1 MFSRFTLSEIKTEV
15 RELLKLGIPL
25 AIAELSGVLMSL
37 IGTAMLGSTGA
48 AAVAAVGIG
57 RPVYLFAALIG
68 IGGVIL
74 TAPLVAAAT
83 EKKDLVSVKR
93 LLYIGG
99 IVAIGLSAVL
109 SGLLIFLIYNFHFL
123 HQPPEVAALA
133 VPFLWAMLPSLFPFL
148 LYLHLV
154 HFTDGLSL
162 TKVGMVLSISAL
174 CLDILLNWVFIF
186 GHLGAPCLGVVGVGV
201 ATCISQSLLVV
212 AMAIYIYRHP
222 IFAAI
227 HSAEVD
233 WTDKWTHLGEF
244 CRLSLP
250 VGFQI
255 WIEFLAYAVAA
266 ALIGQLGKYPL
277 AAHQIAIGLATSSF
291 MLLLAIGSAASIRV
305 GQAVGA
311 QDGTRGARAGAVGLG
326 VAICFVSV
334 SAIAFFTFPAA
345 LVRLFVADPEVL
357 KLAVPLL
364 FIAAVFQFFDAVQ
377 CVSVALL
384 RGMED
389 TTTPSIISIV
399 AYWVVG
405 MPIGYYL
412 AFAKNWGLTGVWI
425 GFLLALMIQAI
436 WFSLRF
442 FRKVK
447 ELNK

>member
-1 MFSRFTLSEIKTEV
+1 MLSRFTLSEIKAET

-48 AAVAAVGIG
+48 TAVAAVGIG

-74 TAPLVAAAT
+74 TAPLVAAAN
-83 EKKDLVSVKR
+83 EKKDFVSVKR

-99 IVAIGLSAVL
+99 VVAIGLSVLL
-109 SGLLIFLIYNFHFL
+109 SGLLIFLIYHFDFL
-123 HQPPEVAALA
+123 KQPPEVAALA

-174 CLDILLNWVFIF
+174 CLDIVLNWAFIF
-186 GHLGAPCLGVVGVGV
+186 GRLGAPCLGVVGVGV
-201 ATCISQSLLVV
+201 ATCISQGLLVV
-212 AMAIYIYRHP
+212 AMLIYIYRHP
-222 IFAAI
+222 VFTAI
-227 HSAEVD
+227 HAEEVD
-233 WTDKWTHLGEF
+233 WADKWTHLLEF

-255 WIEFLAYAVAA
+255 WIEFLAYAIAA

-277 AAHQIAIGLATSSF
+277 AAHQVAIGLATSSF
-291 MLLLAIGSAASIRV
+291 MLLLAIGSAGSIRV

-311 QDGTRGARAGAVGLG
+311 QDSTRGALSGA
-326 VAICFVSV
+326 VAICVAVCLVSV
-334 SAIAFFTFPAA
+334 SALAFFTFPAD
-345 LVRLFVADPEVL
+345 LVRLFVDDPDVL

-364 FIAAVFQFFDAVQ
+364 FIAAIFQFFDAVQ

-384 RGMED
+384 RGK
-389 TTTPSIISIV
+389 
-399 AYWVVG
+399 
-405 MPIGYYL
+405 IGR
-412 AFAKNWGLTGVWI
+412 AHV
-425 GFLLALMIQAI
+425 
-436 WFSLRF
+436 
-442 FRKVK
+442 
-447 ELNK
+447 